1 MKKIIS
7 LNVNGLRSAILKGF
21 TAWIKENDFDIICL
35 QEIKMDSSYADPDFF
50 INQGYYSY
58 WHCATKKGYSG
69 VMILS
74 KEKINNIFI
83 GTGNP
88 EYDQEGRVIRAD
100 IGDWS
105 IINAYFPSGS
115 SGEERH
121 DFKMKFIQD
130 FYPWIKELLYIRKKI
145 ILVGDYNIVHQAI
158 DIHNPERKDN
168 PSGYRPE
175 ERAWLNAWFS
185 ELFDD
190 SFRILFPH
198 KQEFSWWSYRAGSY
212 QKNKGWRIDYQSIS
226 KPFSDCVLNY
236 KHHHDIRFSDH
247 CPIEGNYNLI

>member
-21 TAWIKENDFDIICL
+21 TASIKENDFDIICL

-88 EYDQEGRVIRAD
+88 EYDQEGRVTRAD

-105 IINAYFPSGS
+105 IINAYFPSG
-115 SGEERH
+115 
-121 DFKMKFIQD
+121 
-130 FYPWIKELLYIRKKI
+130 Y
-145 ILVGDYNIVHQAI
+145 
-158 DIHNPERKDN
+158 
-168 PSGYRPE
+168 
-175 ERAWLNAWFS
+175 
-185 ELFDD
+185 
-190 SFRILFPH
+190 
-198 KQEFSWWSYRAGSY
+198 
-212 QKNKGWRIDYQSIS
+212 
-226 KPFSDCVLNY
+226 
-236 KHHHDIRFSDH
+236 
-247 CPIEGNYNLI
+247 